1 MPIRLRL
8 TPYFLI
14 SLLMLLLFACG
25 RTQENLTQV
34 TAKLPSTNTIL
45 SDRASEAARSTYR
58 NIILNYTRGTAE
70 ETKLLLV
77 DASNGKITEW
87 QLKGHRLNDPEAP
100 CGSSTV
106 FRGLSW
112 SPQRQQLLFASYLDC
127 QYGDY
132 LIDKNGAVSNLT
144 IPTLRYPQRPLTVES
159 PRLSPDGTRV
169 AYLDTDF
176 KTGKGIH
183 NVYLFDI
190 RSKKS
195 RQLTTFT
202 DKEVYN
208 LQTVVWSPDG
218 EFLVFAGLDA
228 QRIPTVWRVKR
239 DYSERS
245 AIADSE
251 AESRTNLTMLLR
263 DSAAQAYKLPI
274 EAMENYK
281 VSPDGRYLAFL
292 ALVNGKNDKAVP
304 TIWLLDLKTK
314 AVQQLMEPAKEQHRA
329 VRAFDWSPD
338 GKRLVMSA
346 GFDATASCGL
356 GFFAIQPHQDC
367 RSNTALY
374 LINRDG
380 SNLTR
385 LTKIETTPDSKNTLQ
400 WLSE

>member
-14 SLLMLLLFACG
+14 VLLMLLLFSCG
-25 RTQENLTQV
+25 RKQENLTQV
-34 TAKLPSTNTIL
+34 TAKLQSTHTIL
-45 SDRASEAARSTYR
+45 GDRSSEAAPSTYR

-77 DASNGKITEW
+77 NASNGKITEW
-87 QLKGHRLNDPEAP
+87 QLKGHRLNDPKAP

-127 QYGDY
+127 QFGDY
-132 LIDKNGAVSNLT
+132 LIDKNGAISNLN

-159 PRLSPDGTRV
+159 PRLSPDGTTV

-190 RSKKS
+190 RSQKS

-202 DKEVYN
+202 DLEVYS

-218 EFLVFAGLDA
+218 KFLVFAGLDA
-228 QRIPTVWRVKR
+228 QRIPTVWQVKR
-239 DYSERS
+239 DDRGRS
-245 AIADSE
+245 DIISTR
-251 AESRTNLTMLLR
+251 STLTMLLR

-274 EAMENYK
+274 EALENYK

-292 ALVNGKNDKAVP
+292 ASVNEKNEKAIP

-314 AVQQLMEPAKEQHRA
+314 AVEQLLEPAKEQHRA

-338 GKRLVMSA
+338 GKRLVLSA
-346 GFDATASCGL
+346 GFDATASCGV
-356 GFFAIQPHQDC
+356 GFFAIQRHQDC
-367 RSNTALY
+367 RSNSALY

-385 LTKIETTPDSKNTLQ
+385 LTKMETTPDSKNTLQ